1 MDTSRVLGALMTDLF
16 SANPSMVFLLV
27 TGLLLSGVGLMV
39 LTRALWGSGSLSGGH
54 GTRRAIRREARGLMG
69 QGAYLDAGRL
79 YQRIGEY
86 DQAIAL
92 YTQADAHRD
101 LGQLFEH
108 LKHWEAAAQAYEAA
122 QEPERAALML
132 QRVGEWQRASEL
144 LTRAGKSLAAAEVFE
159 KAGEYTSAAS
169 LYEESGHRK
178 RAACLFERV
187 EQWARAAELFE
198 QEYYQ
203 EQRRRLDRG
212 SHDQARDAL
221 DALAL
226 QAGRMWLRAG
236 HPDRAATVFSHQKL
250 VTEAVDA
257 FVQAGSGHKAAEL
270 YLAQRQYD
278 KAAML
283 FERLGDAVRRDM
295 ALAEQQLQVGEVRK
309 AADLLAGSHQYL
321 QAADLYERV
330 AEHEQAAEMYAAAGD
345 LKRAGEVYLTAG
357 CVEKAAEALEQGLQF
372 EDAARLY
379 LKLDRLDRAAE
390 LFRKA
395 DALFEAGRIFHRMGR
410 SDDAIEVLQRLDA
423 QSEDYY
429 DGSLVLGKIFLER
442 GMLSAAKDRYQK
454 LLTMKKDAPE
464 ADLEPLYHLATIYE
478 REDDFEGARLL
489 YEKILAQDFSYRD
502 ARERAA
508 HVTQAQSSAPSGKP
522 LGTGESPAV
531 PRYKILKQIGQGGMG
546 VVYRAED
553 TVLHRIVAYKVLPTS
568 VREQPALLQNF
579 LQEARIA
586 ASINHPNIV
595 TIYDTGHDPTGEVFI
610 SMEFVDGMSL
620 KELLDKVGA
629 LPLPQFL
636 AIGKQICSGLGY
648 AHGRRIIHRDIKPS
662 NIMLSRDRMVKIMD
676 FGLAKIVSD
685 ALADKTSVKGTPL
698 YMAPEQIL
706 GKEVD
711 HQSDLYSLGCTFYRM
726 ATGRLPFTKGDL
738 YYHHLHSAPTPP
750 KELNPKLP
758 AMLNT
763 LILRCLEKDKA
774 KRYQRVADVLV
785 DIEQFKQAA

>member
-1 MDTSRVLGALMTDLF
+1 MDTSSVLGALLIDLS
-16 SANPSMVFLLV
+16 SANPSTVFLLV
-27 TGLLLSGVGLMV
+27 TGIILAVVGLKV
-39 LTRALWGSGSLSGGH
+39 LVRALWGSGSPSGGQA
-54 GTRRAIRREARGLMG
+54 GRGAIHREARALMG

-92 YTQADAHRD
+92 YTQAEAHRE

-108 LKHWEAAAQAYEAA
+108 LKHWEAAAQAYETA
-122 QEPERAALML
+122 QETERAALML
-132 QRVGEWQRASEL
+132 QRVGEWQRAGEL
-144 LTRAGKSLAAAEVFE
+144 LKRAGKPVAAAEVFE
-159 KAGEYTSAAS
+159 KAGQNTSAAV
-169 LYEESGHRK
+169 LFEESGHRK
-178 RAACLFERV
+178 RAAGLFEKA

-198 QEYYQ
+198 QEYHQ

-212 SHDQARDAL
+212 SNEQGQDAL

-226 QAGRMWLRAG
+226 QAGRMWLKAG
-236 HPDRAATVFSHQKL
+236 HPDRAAAVFSQQGL

-257 FVQAGSGHKAAEL
+257 FVQAGTGHKAAEL
-270 YLAQRQYD
+270 YLTQRQYD

-283 FERLGDAVRRDM
+283 FERLGDAVRRDV
-295 ALAEQQLQVGEVRK
+295 ALAEQHLQAGEIRE
-309 AADLLAGSHQYL
+309 AADLLAGSQQYL

-330 AEHEQAAEMYAAAGD
+330 AEHERAAEMFAAAGD
-345 LKRAGEVYLTAG
+345 LKRAGEMYLTAG
-357 CVEKAAEALEQGLQF
+357 CVEKAAEALEQGAQF

-395 DALFEAGRIFHRMGR
+395 DALFEAGRIFHQMGR
-410 SDDAIEVLQRLDA
+410 LDDAIEVLQRLDT
-423 QSEDYY
+423 QSETYY
-429 DGSLVLGKIFLER
+429 DASLVLGKIFLER

-454 LLTMKKDAPE
+454 LLAMKKDAPE
-464 ADLEPLYHLATIYE
+464 TDLEPLYHLATIFE
-478 REDDFEGARLL
+478 RENDFEGARLL

-502 ARERAA
+502 ARERAD
-508 HVTQAQSSAPSGKP
+508 HVKHAQISGPSGKSP
-522 LGTGESPAV
+522 GIGEPSAP
-531 PRYKILKQIGQGGMG
+531 PRYKIVKQIGQGGMG

-553 TVLHRIVAYKVLPTS
+553 TVLHRIVAYKVLPPS

-595 TIYDTGHDPTGEVFI
+595 TIYDTGRDPSGEVFI
-610 SMEFVDGMSL
+610 TMEFVDGMSL

-636 AIGKQICSGLGY
+636 SIGKQICSGLGY
-648 AHGRRIIHRDIKPS
+648 AHARRIIHRDVKPS

-711 HQSDLYSLGCTFYRM
+711 HQSDLYSLGCTLYRM

-738 YYHHLHSAPTPP
+738 YYQHLHAAATPP
-750 KELNPKLP
+750 KDLNPKLP
-758 AMLNT
+758 PALNS
-763 LILRCLEKDKA
+763 LILRCLEKDKT
-774 KRYQRVADVLV
+774 KRYQQAGDVLA
-785 DIEQFKQAA
+785 DMEQLKLAA

>member
-1 MDTSRVLGALMTDLF
+1 
-16 SANPSMVFLLV
+16 
-27 TGLLLSGVGLMV
+27 
-39 LTRALWGSGSLSGGH
+39 
-54 GTRRAIRREARGLMG
+54 
-69 QGAYLDAGRL
+69 
-79 YQRIGEY
+79 
-86 DQAIAL
+86 
-92 YTQADAHRD
+92 
-101 LGQLFEH
+101 
-108 LKHWEAAAQAYEAA
+108 
-122 QEPERAALML
+122 
-132 QRVGEWQRASEL
+132 
-144 LTRAGKSLAAAEVFE
+144 
-159 KAGEYTSAAS
+159 
-169 LYEESGHRK
+169 
-178 RAACLFERV
+178 
-187 EQWARAAELFE
+187 
-198 QEYYQ
+198 
-203 EQRRRLDRG
+203 
-212 SHDQARDAL
+212 
-221 DALAL
+221 
-226 QAGRMWLRAG
+226 
-236 HPDRAATVFSHQKL
+236 
-250 VTEAVDA
+250 
-257 FVQAGSGHKAAEL
+257 
-270 YLAQRQYD
+270 
-278 KAAML
+278 
-283 FERLGDAVRRDM
+283 
-295 ALAEQQLQVGEVRK
+295 
-309 AADLLAGSHQYL
+309 LLAGSHQYL

-357 CVEKAAEALEQGLQF
+357 CVEKAAAALEQGLQF

-410 SDDAIEVLQRLDA
+410 PDDAIEVLQRLDT

-508 HVTQAQSSAPSGKP
+508 HVKQAQASVPSGKP
-522 LGTGESPAV
+522 LGPGEAPAV

-553 TVLHRIVAYKVLPTS
+553 MVLHLIVAYKVLPTS
-568 VREQPALLQNF
+568 VREQPVLLQNF

-738 YYHHLHSAPTPP
+738 YYHHLHSVPTPP
-750 KELNPKLP
+750 KEFNPKLP
-758 AMLNT
+758 AILNA

-774 KRYQRVADVLV
+774 KRYQRVADVLA